1 MTTLGLLRILE
12 ESQELLNRAT
22 DAENRKRLRILHFKL
37 EEGLRRCAEAAEEG
51 YREASEHLREI
62 CVVIEQATEGA
73 EALQETATGQGR
85 REEDNSIHQQLLKSV
100 EGMTETH
107 RTSLAEIRTN
117 RERLGTFNITL
128 FGRTMAGKST
138 LMEIL
143 TRGDGRSIGKGGQ
156 RTTRDAREY
165 EWNGMKVLD
174 IPGVAAM
181 DGALDEETA
190 YGAAHQADLILFLI
204 TDDAPQQIE
213 AEHLARLRQIGVP
226 ILGICNVKRAV
237 DDERHIRLF
246 IRDQER
252 VFDLKRLDGL
262 ISQFHEMTDRHGAG
276 QRVEFKSAH
285 LLSRFLAGQP
295 EHVHWQVELETAS
308 RFPDI
313 EDHICDEVSQN
324 GRFHRQRS
332 FLESASRASFNAW
345 ERMLEAGETT
355 YKLHDRINDHARET
369 RTWREQFKRNCNTK
383 LQEAINDTIGLLRAD
398 IPAFA
403 EENCENARIGR
414 LWEEKI
420 KSAGIEGGIQDLQRE
435 LQQQVDE
442 KIKTLIDEIG
452 QELEL
457 LSHDFESPH
466 IQAGSIRN
474 YRRYWDWGTL
484 GMVGILNVAAMA
496 IIPTPLAPLAVPLQM
511 AAFALRVINRI
522 FRGLFGDKD
531 KRRREAIEGN
541 TKVLCRCLSEGE
553 SSIRQTFQQW
563 LDETLIGQQVNRTIK
578 QLEEAAIST
587 GEAAKFYQAQAKAL
601 NCRQMRL
608 NFNFLQK
615 ALERVN
621 GEVEI
626 PAGVTVARVP
636 GQLMVVKGGNTLNE
650 TTIGELESSL
660 QERVETIPAQRSQ
673 RQLIEWATREKSAQA
688 DITIDNRRAT
698 ARATYDEEDLEPL
711 VMVKVARQLTGL
723 NITNDSRER
732 RNAKA

>member
-1 MTTLGLLRILE
+1 MTTPGLLRILE

-22 DAENRKRLRILHFKL
+22 DAENRKRLRIRHSNL
-37 EEGLRRCAEAAEEG
+37 EEELRRCAKAAEEG

-62 CVVIEQATEGA
+62 CAVIGQAAEGA
-73 EALQETATGQGR
+73 EAVQETATGQGS

-100 EGMTETH
+100 ESMTETH

-117 RERLGTFNITL
+117 LERLATFNITL

-156 RTTRDAREY
+156 RTTQDAREY

-204 TDDAPQQIE
+204 TDDAPQQVE

-252 VFDLKRLDGL
+252 VFGLERLDGL

-276 QRVEFKSAH
+276 QRVEFKPAH

-295 EHVHWQVELETAS
+295 EHGHWQVELETAS
-308 RFPDI
+308 RFTDI

-355 YKLHDRINDHARET
+355 YKLHDRIGDHARET
-369 RTWREQFKRNCNTK
+369 RTWRKQFRRSCNTR
-383 LQEAINDTIGLLRAD
+383 LQQAIDDTIGVLRSD
-398 IPAFA
+398 IPDFA
-403 EENCENARIGR
+403 EENCENAWLGR

-420 KSAGIEGGIQDLQRE
+420 KSAGIEGGLQDLQRE

-442 KIKTLIDEIG
+442 KVKTLIDEIG

-466 IQAGSIRN
+466 IQAGNIRN

-484 GMVGILNVAAMA
+484 GTVSILNVAAMA
-496 IIPTPLAPLAVPLQM
+496 VTPTPLAPLAGPLRM
-511 AAFALRVINRI
+511 AAGALGVINRI
-522 FRGLFGDKD
+522 FRGVFGDKD
-531 KRRREAIEGN
+531 KRRREAIDGI
-541 TKVLCRCLSEGE
+541 TTVLYRCLSEGE
-553 SSIRQTFQQW
+553 SSIRQKFQQW

-587 GEAAKFYQAQAKAL
+587 DEAAKFYQAQAQAL
-601 NCRQMRL
+601 NYRQMRL
-608 NFNFLQK
+608 NLKILQE

-621 GEVEI
+621 GWVEL
-626 PAGVTVARVP
+626 PTGASVARVP
-636 GQLMVVKGGNTLNE
+636 GQVMVIKGGNTLYKM
-650 TTIGELESSL
+650 TIRQLELLL
-660 QERVETIPAQRSQ
+660 QERVETIPARRS
-673 RQLIEWATREKSAQA
+673 RKQLVEWCTRGKSGQG
-688 DITIDNRRAT
+688 DITIDDLRAT
-698 ARATYDEEDLEPL
+698 ARATYDGEDQETL
-711 VMVKVARQLTGL
+711 VMVSIGRQLTGL
-723 NITNDSRER
+723 NIINETQGGQKA
-732 RNAKA
+732 NA

>member
-1 MTTLGLLRILE
+1 MTTPGLLRILE

-22 DAENRKRLRILHFKL
+22 DAENRKRMRILHSNL
-37 EEGLRRCAEAAEEG
+37 EEELRRCAKAAEEG

-62 CVVIEQATEGA
+62 CAVIGQAAEGA
-73 EALQETATGQGR
+73 EAVQETATGQGR

-100 EGMTETH
+100 ESMTETH

-117 RERLGTFNITL
+117 RERLATFNITL

-156 RTTRDAREY
+156 RTTQDAREY

-204 TDDAPQQIE
+204 TDDAPQQVE

-252 VFDLKRLDGL
+252 VFGLARLDGL

-276 QRVEFKSAH
+276 QRVEFKPAH

-295 EHVHWQVELETAS
+295 EHGHWQVELETAS
-308 RFPDI
+308 RFTDI

-355 YKLHDRINDHARET
+355 YKLHDRIGDHARET
-369 RTWREQFKRNCNTK
+369 RTWRKQFRRSCNTR
-383 LQEAINDTIGLLRAD
+383 LQQAIDDTIGVLRSD
-398 IPAFA
+398 IPDFA
-403 EENCENARIGR
+403 EENCENAWLGR

-420 KSAGIEGGIQDLQRE
+420 KSAGIEGGLQDLQRE

-442 KIKTLIDEIG
+442 KVKTLIDEIG

-466 IQAGSIRN
+466 IQVGNIRN

-484 GMVGILNVAAMA
+484 GTASILNVAAMA
-496 IIPTPLAPLAVPLQM
+496 VTPTPLAPLAGPLRV
-511 AAFALRVINRI
+511 AAGALGVINRI
-522 FRGLFGDKD
+522 FRGVFGDKD
-531 KRRREAIEGN
+531 KRRREAIDGI
-541 TKVLCRCLSEGE
+541 TTVLYRCLSEGE
-553 SSIRQTFQQW
+553 SSIRQKFQQW

-587 GEAAKFYQAQAKAL
+587 DEAAKFYQAQAQAL
-601 NCRQMRL
+601 NYRQMRL
-608 NFNFLQK
+608 NLKILQE

-621 GEVEI
+621 GWVEL
-626 PAGVTVARVP
+626 PTGASVARVP
-636 GQLMVVKGGNTLNE
+636 GQVMVIKGGNTLYKM
-650 TTIGELESSL
+650 TIRQLELLL
-660 QERVETIPAQRSQ
+660 QERVETIPARRS
-673 RQLIEWATREKSAQA
+673 RKQLIEWCTRGKSGQG
-688 DITIDNRRAT
+688 DITIDDLRAT
-698 ARATYDEEDLEPL
+698 ARATYDGEDQETL
-711 VMVKVARQLTGL
+711 VMVSIGRQLTGL
-723 NITNDSRER
+723 NIINET
-732 RNAKA
+732 